1 MTLVFEHVFEST
13 AVMQNSL
20 DDLGPA
26 DVLAASEAALV
37 RKRTAQVEDLLLVLR
52 WADLHGEDPQE
63 RPGAVPAR
71 RCGDRLVELGGD
83 GTPGVQ
89 ELCVHELAIARQTHP
104 ASTRATLGDAL
115 DLRHR
120 LPLTWSQ
127 VVALECE
134 PWVACK
140 VARTSR
146 QLDHEQVQIVDA
158 AVAAA
163 IGGESPA
170 RVLAVAEAKV
180 IEADP
185 AAHAARLDEGR
196 RRRGVW
202 VGRTDLETGTRSV
215 FSRVE
220 PGDAA
225 WIDAIVERIAD
236 ALVTHP
242 GVLRAHHPDLPA
254 ALTHDELRAIAFGW
268 LARPDDVCALLEIG
282 EDELVPRRP
291 HGRAVIYV
299 HLHESAVAG
308 SSPAVARVEGIGPM
322 LLEQVVAL
330 LGHAHVTLK
339 PVIDLDDH
347 LSVNAYEF
355 PATVAERTRLRCVGD
370 VFPYAVGTRTMGGRY
385 DDDHVVP
392 FDPHGPPGQT
402 GDHNDAPLSRPHHR
416 AKTHRGYRMKQV
428 GDGAY
433 LWSSPTGLRRLVDA
447 GGTHQVCASD
457 AWRLEHADQL
467 DSAIQRMHDI
477 AVSGS
482 RTGPRTTAPRRTPRT
497 APPR

>member
-1 MTLVFEHVFEST
+1 
-13 AVMQNSL
+13 MQSSL
-20 DDLGPA
+20 DGLGPA

-37 RKRTAQVEDLLLVLR
+37 RKRTAQVEDLLLMLR

-63 RPGAVPAR
+63 RPGAVPTR
-71 RCGDRLVELGGD
+71 RGGDRLVELGGD

-120 LPLTWSQ
+120 LPLTWAQ

-140 VARTSR
+140 VARMSR
-146 QLDHEQVQIVDA
+146 RLDREQVRIVDA

-196 RRRGVW
+196 RRKGVW
-202 VGRTDLETGTRSV
+202 VSRTDLETGTRSV

-236 ALVTHP
+236 ALLAHP
-242 GVLRAHHPDLPA
+242 QVLRDHHPDLPA
-254 ALTHDELRAIAFGW
+254 ALDDLSHDELRAIAFGW
-268 LARPDDVCALLEIG
+268 LARPDDVYALLEIG
-282 EDELVPRRP
+282 ADELVPRRP
-291 HGRAVIYV
+291 HGRAVVYV
-299 HLHESAVAG
+299 HLHESAVTG
-308 SSPAVARVEGIGPM
+308 SSAAVARVEGIGPI
-322 LLEQVVAL
+322 LLEQLVAL
-330 LGHAHVTLK
+330 LGHAHVSVK
-339 PVIDLDDH
+339 PVLDLEDH
-347 LSVNAYEF
+347 VSVNAYEF
-355 PATVAERTRLRCVGD
+355 PTTVTERTRLRCVGD
-370 VFPYAVGTRTMGGRY
+370 VFPYAAGTNTISGRY

-392 FDPHGPPGQT
+392 YDPGGPPGQT
-402 GDHNDAPLSRPHHR
+402 GDHNVAPLSRSHHR
-416 AKTHRGYRMKQV
+416 AKTHRGYRVRQI

-433 LWSSPTGLRRLVDA
+433 LWASPHGLRRLVDPQ
-447 GGTHQVCASD
+447 GTHDLCESD
-457 AWRLEHADQL
+457 AWRLEHADEL
-467 DSAIQRMHDI
+467 DDAIQRMHDA
-477 AVSGS
+477 AVS
-482 RTGPRTTAPRRTPRT
+482 APVDQS
-497 APPR
+497 APPWPRVHGTAC